1 MQGGAD
7 SNRRPIS
14 IASFD
19 QQRQRRWRTFA
30 GDQVKLDRRE
40 FVVGTGATLAAA
52 GTSWAADGSGERTT
66 VAPATAPDKI
76 GLRYAFSV
84 AVFFNERIFIESP
97 RTRGFVPAQGGEIWG
112 PRLQGRVV
120 PYGGADYASNGFIAH
135 YALEAADGA
144 LIYIMNRGFVKRLDG
159 KTLVMPR
166 STPKPGEAI
175 DQRVRSASIP
185 DEAAMSRVT
194 PLFDAPIGPHD
205 WLNRT
210 LFVGHARRYVNP
222 DHTIFTYHEVL

>member
-1 MQGGAD
+1 M
-7 SNRRPIS
+7 
-14 IASFD
+14 
-19 QQRQRRWRTFA
+19 
-30 GDQVKLDRRE
+30 KLDRRE
-40 FVVGTGATLAAA
+40 FVIATGATLAAGA
-52 GTSWAADGSGERTT
+52 SFGAEPTGTKTA

-76 GLRYAFSV
+76 GLKYAFSA
-84 AVFFNERIFIESP
+84 AVFFNERIFIDSP

-135 YALEAADGA
+135 YVLQASDGA
-144 LIYIMNRGFVKRLDG
+144 LIYIQNRGFVKRLDG

-166 STPKPGEAI
+166 RAPKPGEPI

-194 PLFDAPIGPHD
+194 PIFDAPVGPHD

-222 DHTIFTYHEVL
+222 DHTIFTYYEVL